1 MRLDKNNIKEG
12 QEFRECENCMDAF
25 NDECE
30 DGRWVYEGEAGDYAN
45 WLCNYC
51 VDGGCE

>member
-25 NDECE
+25 DGDYEA
-30 DGRWVYEGEAGDYAN
+30 GRWTDNGDGYAN

-51 VDGGCE
+51 ADGGCK